1 MMNTGWEGS
10 LPRILI
16 VEDDA
21 IIASLLEQILTN
33 HGFSVSG
40 IASSGEQAIELA
52 LRSQAD
58 LMLTNVNLRSS
69 SIDGILAAQVVG
81 AFLKIP
87 VLFISARHQPEYI
100 DKAKVAYP
108 AAFIPKPFSP
118 EELYANI
125 ILATSYRS
133 AVNEVLA
140 VDFARINLLVNI
152 AITKRSVA
160 GIMTPDGKL
169 LYASSIAQRALFKG
183 EPIYGNYAFEEVSFY
198 DSSTNRQITA
208 PLSDIFNEAQILGI
222 NKSCRI
228 QFAIGKP
235 MVCNI
240 VVEGVA
246 DIAGSIV
253 ALLFDIVPID
263 GEI

>member
-10 LPRILI
+10 MPRVLI
-16 VEDDA
+16 VEDDK
-21 IIASLLEQILTN
+21 IIASLIEQILIN
-33 HGFSVSG
+33 QGFSISG
-40 IASSGEQAIELA
+40 IASSGVQAIELA
-52 LRSQAD
+52 LRSRVD
-58 LMLTNVNLRSS
+58 LMLTNINLKG
-69 SIDGILAAQVVG
+69 SIDGTTTAQLVG

-87 VLFISARHQPEYI
+87 VIFISARHQAEYI
-100 DKAKVAYP
+100 DEIKVAYP
-108 AAFIPKPFSP
+108 ASFIRKPFAP

-125 ILATSYRS
+125 ILATSFRS
-133 AVNEVLA
+133 AVNKALD
-140 VDFARINLLVNI
+140 VDLARINLLVNI

-169 LYASSIAQRALFKG
+169 LYASGLSQRALFKG
-183 EPIYGNYAFEEVSFY
+183 EPIYGEYAFQEVTFY
-198 DSSTNRQITA
+198 DSSSNRRITS

-222 NKSCRI
+222 NKSCTI
-228 QFAIGKP
+228 QFATGKP
-235 MVCNI
+235 KVCN
-240 VVEGVA
+240 VVAEGIT